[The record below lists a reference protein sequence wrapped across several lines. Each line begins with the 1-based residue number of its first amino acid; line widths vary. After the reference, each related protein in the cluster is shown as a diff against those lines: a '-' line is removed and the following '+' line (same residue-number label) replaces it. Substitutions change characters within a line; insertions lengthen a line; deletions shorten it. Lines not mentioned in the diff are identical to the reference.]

1 MTLPKILITNA
12 NGKTGFAATLQ
23 LLAKGY
29 PVRACVRT
37 RRASTAQ
44 LKRAGAEIFV
54 GNMTDMATL
63 NQAMQGIERAY
74 LCLPGIPNPLFSGV
88 SFAVAAQAAKLE
100 AVVMMGQ
107 WLSHPQHPS
116 FATRVINLM
125 DSILSWM
132 PDVGVVTINPG
143 WFADNYMAV
152 LEPIA
157 QLGLMP
163 MPLGQGLNPP
173 PSNEDI
179 ARVIVGA
186 LINPAPHI
194 DKTYRPTG
202 PKLLSPQEIANTFAK
217 VLNRPVKY
225 IDISE
230 KMFLKALRV
239 QEFSPFLQ
247 AQMRHYAEEYRRNAF
262 GIGGATNAVLE
273 VGGHPPEEFETIV
286 HRYVAHSSFL
296 QRSLTHQLRS
306 VRNLVQILLT
316 PVTDVDAYERR
327 YHFPRVNQPT
337 YVLDDNAWVTN
348 HLLADAFGVTNTLAE
363 KRGAILNGNLH

>member
-29 PVRACVRT
+29 LVRACVRT

-44 LKRAGAEIFV
+44 LEQAGAEIFI
-54 GNMTDMATL
+54 GNMADMATL

-100 AVVMMGQ
+100 ALVMMGQ

-116 FATRVINLM
+116 FATRAINLM

-132 PDVGVVTINPG
+132 PDVGVITVNPG
-143 WFADNYMAV
+143 WFADNYMAA

-179 ARVIVGA
+179 ARVVVGA

-194 DKTYRPTG
+194 GKTYRPTG
-202 PKLLSPQEIANTFAK
+202 PKLLSPEDIANTFAR

-239 QEFSPFLQ
+239 QGLSLFLQ

-262 GIGGATNAVLE
+262 GVGGPTNAVLE
-273 VGGHPPEEFETIV
+273 VSGQPPEEFETIV
-286 HRYVAHSSFL
+286 HRYVAHSAVV
-296 QRSLTHQLRS
+296 QRSLTHQLRAA
-306 VRNLVQILLT
+306 RNLVQILLT
-316 PVTDVDAYERR
+316 PAPNIEGYERG
-327 YHFPRVNQPT
+327 HHLPRTSQPS
-337 YVLDDNAWVTN
+337 YALDDDAWVAS
-348 HLLADAFGVTNTLAE
+348 HRPEGAFGFANAPS
-363 KRGAILNGNLH
+363 

>member
-29 PVRACVRT
+29 PVRAFVRT
-37 RRASTAQ
+37 WRASTVQ
-44 LKRAGAEIFV
+44 LERAGAEIFI
-54 GNMTDMATL
+54 GNMADMATL

-74 LCLPGIPNPLFSGV
+74 LCLPGMPNPLFSGV

-100 AVVMMGQ
+100 SVVMMGQ

-125 DSILSWM
+125 DSILAWM

-194 DKTYRPTG
+194 GKTYRPTG
-202 PKLLSPQEIANTFAK
+202 PKLLSPEEIANTFAR

-239 QEFSPFLQ
+239 QGFSPFLK
-247 AQMRHYAEEYRRNAF
+247 AQMRHYTEEYRRNAF
-262 GIGGATNAVLE
+262 GVGGATNAVLD
-273 VGGHPPEEFETIV
+273 VGGQSPEEFEPIV
-286 HRYVAHSSFL
+286 HRYVANSSVV
-296 QRSLTHQLRS
+296 QRSLTHQLRA

-316 PVTDVDAYERR
+316 PVPDVEGYERR
-327 YHFPRVNQPT
+327 HHLPRASQPT
-337 YVLDDNAWVTN
+337 YALDDDAWVTS
-348 HLLADAFGVTNTLAE
+348 HRPAGAFGVTHTPA
-363 KRGAILNGNLH
+363 

>member
-1 MTLPKILITNA
+1 MTLPKVLITNA

-29 PVRACVRT
+29 PVRVCVRT

-44 LKRAGAEIFV
+44 LKQAGAEIFI
-54 GNMTDMATL
+54 GNMADMATL

-74 LCLPGIPNPLFSGV
+74 LCLPGMPNPLFSGV

-202 PKLLSPQEIANTFAK
+202 PKLLSPEEIAHTFAR

-239 QEFSPFLQ
+239 QGFSPFLQ

-262 GIGGATNAVLE
+262 GVGGATNAVLD
-273 VGGHPPEEFETIV
+273 VGGQPPEKFETIV
-286 HRYVAHSSFL
+286 HRYVANSSVV
-296 QRSLTHQLRS
+296 QRSLTYQLRA
-306 VRNLVQILLT
+306 VRNLVQILFT
-316 PVTDVDAYERR
+316 PVTDIEGYERR
-327 YHFPRVNQPT
+327 QHLPRASQPT
-337 YVLDDNAWVTN
+337 YALDDDAWVTS
-348 HLLADAFGVTNTLAE
+348 HRPEGAFGVTHAP
-363 KRGAILNGNLH
+363 A

>member
-29 PVRACVRT
+29 PVRAFVRT
-37 RRASTAQ
+37 QRASTVQ
-44 LKRAGAEIFV
+44 LKQAGAEILI
-54 GNMTDMATL
+54 GNMADMATL
-63 NQAMQGIERAY
+63 TQAMQGIERAY
-74 LCLPGIPNPLFSGV
+74 LCLPGMPNPLFSGV
-88 SFAVAAQAAKLE
+88 SFAVAAQAAQLDV
-100 AVVMMGQ
+100 VVMMGQ

-163 MPLGQGLNPP
+163 MPLGQGLNPA

-186 LINPAPHI
+186 LINPAAHI
-194 DKTYRPTG
+194 GKTYRPTG
-202 PKLLSPQEIANTFAK
+202 PKLLAPEAIANTFSR

-230 KMFLKALRV
+230 TMFLKALRV
-239 QEFSPFLQ
+239 QGFSPFLQ

-262 GIGGATNAVLE
+262 GTGGPTNAVLE
-273 VGGHPPEEFETIV
+273 VGGQPPEEFETIV
-286 HRYVAHSSFL
+286 HRYVANSSVG
-296 QRSLTHQLRS
+296 QRSLTHQLRA
-306 VRNLVQILLT
+306 VKNLAQILLT
-316 PVTDVDAYERR
+316 PVTDIDGYERR
-327 YHFPRVNQPT
+327 QDLPRASQPT

-348 HLLADAFGVTNTLAE
+348 HRLAGAFGFTNTPA
-363 KRGAILNGNLH
+363 

>member
-12 NGKTGFAATLQ
+12 NGKTGFAAALQ

-29 PVRACVRT
+29 PVRAFVRT
-37 RRASTAQ
+37 RRTSTVQ
-44 LKRAGAEIFV
+44 LEQAGAEIFV
-54 GNMTDMATL
+54 GNMADMTTL
-63 NQAMQGIERAY
+63 TQAMQGIERAY
-74 LCLPGIPNPLFSGV
+74 LCLPGLPNPLFSGI

-100 AVVMMGQ
+100 VVVMMGQ
-107 WLSHPQHPS
+107 WLSPPQHPS

-163 MPLGQGLNPP
+163 IPLGQGLNPP

-179 ARVIVGA
+179 ARVVVGA

-194 DKTYRPTG
+194 GKTYRPTG
-202 PKLLSPQEIANTFAK
+202 PKLLSPEEIANTFAR

-247 AQMRHYAEEYRRNAF
+247 AQMRHYAEEYRRNA
-262 GIGGATNAVLE
+262 GSPL
-273 VGGHPPEEFETIV
+273 
-286 HRYVAHSSFL
+286 
-296 QRSLTHQLRS
+296 
-306 VRNLVQILLT
+306 
-316 PVTDVDAYERR
+316 
-327 YHFPRVNQPT
+327 
-337 YVLDDNAWVTN
+337 
-348 HLLADAFGVTNTLAE
+348 
-363 KRGAILNGNLH
+363 